1 MKAGLPRL
9 HRLVAPFVVVSVVLL
24 AAGGVIRAAYPER
37 PITYIIPFNPGG
49 QSDVEAR
56 RQQPYLEQM
65 LGVSVQIQYKV
76 GGGGSVGWSELVRSR
91 PDGYTIAGI
100 NLPHIILQPLQ
111 RGDAG
116 YRTEQLK
123 VVAWFQNTPIGLAVL
138 KSSRFQSLAD
148 FIDYARANPGAITV
162 AGSGTYTGHHLATVQ
177 LEKLAGIQ
185 VTYVPFTGAAP
196 QLTAFLG
203 GHVAAMMGN
212 SDDLVQH
219 KDRIRVLAIGSAVR
233 FEALPD
239 VPTFRELG
247 FDMTPSIDR
256 GVAVPAGTP
265 DAVVQK
271 LEQAFLAIVR
281 RPEVRRQMIEQGF
294 VPLEMGAEESQAY
307 VERKTIEYQELLK
320 ALGQL

>member
-1 MKAGLPRL
+1 MNSRVRRL
-9 HRLVAPFVVVSVVLL
+9 SRAAVPFVVATLAVL
-24 AAGGVIRAAYPER
+24 AGTGITQAAYPER

-56 RQQPYLEQM
+56 RQQPYLEKM

-76 GGGGSVGWSELVRSR
+76 GGGGSVGWAELARSR

-148 FIDYARANPGAITV
+148 FIEYARANPGAITV
-162 AGSGTYTGHHLATVQ
+162 AGSGTYSGHHLATVQ
-177 LEKLAGIQ
+177 IEKLGDIR

-196 QLTAFLG
+196 QLTSFLG

-265 DAVVQK
+265 DAIVQR

-281 RPEVRRQMIEQGF
+281 TPEVRRQMIEQGF
-294 VPLEMGAEESQAY
+294 VPLEMGAEEGQAY
-307 VERKTIEYQELLK
+307 VARKTEEYRELLK